1 MHDAYPLMS
10 LIIPIIAVAGGITMA
25 IVRIFT
31 QARLEELARKE
42 RIAAIERGVDPE
54 KLQPIPASDH
64 YGLGSSRIRR
74 AHGLLIGGLILLAIG
89 LGVSVVFAFVD
100 PEKSNW
106 IAGVVPIF
114 VGVALLIS
122 SRVVWP
128 KDGERPGA
136 AGRPG
141 ETRY

>member
-1 MHDAYPLMS
+1 MRDVYPLMT
-10 LIIPIIAVAGGITMA
+10 LIIPIIAVAGGMTLA

-54 KLQPIPASDH
+54 KLPQVPALDH

-89 LGVSVVFAFVD
+89 LGVSVVFAFVE
-100 PEKSNW
+100 PEKANW
-106 IAGVVPIF
+106 IAGVVPGF
-114 VGVALLIS
+114 VGAALLIS
-122 SRVVWP
+122 SRIVWP
-128 KDGERPGA
+128 KEEARPGA
-136 AGRPG
+136 AGKTG

>member
-1 MHDAYPLMS
+1 MS
-10 LIIPIIAVAGGITMA
+10 LIIPIIAIAGGITMA

-42 RIAAIERGVDPE
+42 RIAAIERGVDPA
-54 KLQPIPASDH
+54 KLPDVPASDS
-64 YGLGSSRIRR
+64 YGIGSSRLRR

-89 LGVSVVFAFVD
+89 LGVSVVFAFVEPD
-100 PEKSNW
+100 KANW
-106 IAGVVPIF
+106 IVGVVPGF
-114 VGVALLIS
+114 VGAALLIA

-128 KDGERPGA
+128 NQAERA
-136 AGRPG
+136 RDAGPPG